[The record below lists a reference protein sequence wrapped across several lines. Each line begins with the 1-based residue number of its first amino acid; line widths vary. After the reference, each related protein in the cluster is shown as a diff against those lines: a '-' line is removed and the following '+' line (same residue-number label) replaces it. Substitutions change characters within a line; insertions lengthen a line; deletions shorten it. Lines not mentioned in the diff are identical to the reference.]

1 MARFDIEVHAEF
13 PSRVV
18 ISMCEV
24 VGGVVID
31 HDLVAT
37 LQIEKKDF
45 FWHICLWLAKFPA
58 IWKNAQLWYTVI
70 SYSMW
75 DSKYICEYRG
85 VY

>member
-1 MARFDIEVHAEF
+1 MARFDIEVHGEF

-37 LQIEKKDF
+37 LQIEKTGTF
-45 FWHICLWLAKFPA
+45 VC
-58 IWKNAQLWYTVI
+58 
-70 SYSMW
+70 
-75 DSKYICEYRG
+75 G
-85 VY
+85 

>member
-37 LQIEKKDF
+37 LQIEKKKIF
-45 FWHICLWLAKFPA
+45 SGTFVC
-58 IWKNAQLWYTVI
+58 
-70 SYSMW
+70 
-75 DSKYICEYRG
+75 G
-85 VY
+85 

>member
-37 LQIEKKDF
+37 LQIEKKRF
-45 FWHICLWLAKFPA
+45 FLAHLFVVSKNFPLYGRMH
-58 IWKNAQLWYTVI
+58 NCGTHCDQLQYV
-70 SYSMW
+70 
-75 DSKYICEYRG
+75 G
-85 VY
+85 Q

>member
-37 LQIEKKDF
+37 LQIEKKKDF
-45 FWHICLWLAKFPA
+45 FWHICLWLAK
-58 IWKNAQLWYTVI
+58 ISRYMEECTIVVHCDQLQYV
-70 SYSMW
+70 
-75 DSKYICEYRG
+75 G
-85 VY
+85 Q